1 MLQTQSRPIALEP
14 APVYNGERM
23 SFEEFL
29 ERADERHMEWV
40 DGEVVLLSR
49 ASYWHQDL
57 ATVLSAALRYFVDSH
72 DLGEVLVA
80 PILMK
85 TGARLSGREPDLV
98 FIAKANYHRRRANYI
113 DGPADLVVEIVSPE
127 SQARDRNTKYR
138 EYEQGGVREY
148 WLIDPERREAVF
160 YQLESGVYRMVPVG
174 ADGIYHSAV
183 LDGLWLQVNWLWQKP
198 LPKLMDVLRAWKLV

>member
-1 MLQTQSRPIALEP
+1 MPQPQARPIALDSV
-14 APVYNGERM
+14 PVYDGERM

-40 DGEVVLLSR
+40 DGEVLLLSP
-49 ASYWHQDL
+49 ASYWHQDVSDFL
-57 ATVLSAALRYFVDSH
+57 NALIRHFVEAH
-72 DLGEVLVA
+72 DLGEVRSA

-98 FIAKANYHRRRANYI
+98 FIAKANYHRRRSTYI

-160 YQLESGVYRMVPVG
+160 YQLENGVYKVAPVA
-174 ADGIYHSAV
+174 ADGIYHSTV
-183 LDGLWLQVNWLWQKP
+183 LEGLWLQVDWLWQKP
-198 LPKLMDVLRAWKLV
+198 LPKLMDVLRVWKIV